1 MVFFSTGDAPQLMQ
15 DGIMSAPYI
24 DPAVWA
30 EVDLGPWLASQ
41 EVSVPFKS
49 TGPDQFSLVYSRFA
63 PGFRLPRH
71 SHSADCLYYVLSG
84 EFTMGTRTFR
94 KGDGFFVQAGAPYAY
109 TAGPEG
115 LEILEFRTS
124 TSFDMKILDQTPER
138 WRAIVGS
145 LAPEK

>member
-1 MVFFSTGDAPQLMQ
+1 MVFFSTGDAPDLMH

-24 DPAVWA
+24 DPAVWS
-30 EVDLGPWLASQ
+30 EVDLGPWVAAQ
-41 EVSVPFKS
+41 QVSVPFKS

-71 SHSADCLYYVLSG
+71 THSADCLYYVLSG

-145 LAPEK
+145 LASQK